1 MGNRKISNDAK
12 VISLRLRE
20 RGLDSRREILK
31 IVGFSQA
38 TYYHTICRKEATG
51 SVAKAKVLGRGRP
64 RRLLHSDSQYL
75 VRLARH
81 KPTLFLDEYADHSAY
96 HFSNLLTF
104 LFPYIFTQE
113 YRTLTF

>member
-1 MGNRKISNDAK
+1 MGNRKISDDAK

-20 RGLDSRREILK
+20 RGLDSCREILK

-64 RRLLHSDSQYL
+64 RRLLHSDSQYIL
-75 VRLARH
+75 SDSLTINPHYFLMNTQIAFADIASSPFPWQQFIVR
-81 KPTLFLDEYADHSAY
+81 
-96 HFSNLLTF
+96 SNM
-104 LFPYIFTQE
+104 QGSV
-113 YRTLTF
+113 